1 MRRQDCGEEAQA
13 AELQEAQGQVDE
25 MDGHR
30 REEGAGADVKP
41 GEGDDEE
48 PERDERSGIDVDERK
63 ED

>member
-1 MRRQDCGEEAQA
+1 
-13 AELQEAQGQVDE
+13 

-41 GEGDDEE
+41 GEGDAEE